1 MQKVHRPQDK
11 WRDVVFGGIVL
22 LVVLADQLSK
32 TWIRAN
38 LALGQS
44 INDVGFFR
52 ILHVQNTGAA
62 FGLFQDHSLTLTIVD
77 IIGIVVILALIII
90 LRSRWSFYDGML
102 VRTGIGLVMGGTI
115 GNLIDRLRIGH
126 VTDFL
131 DFKIW
136 PVFNVADAS
145 AVVGAIIIAVC
156 LIFLTKTARHQE

>member
-32 TWIRAN
+32 TWIRTN

-44 INDVGFFR
+44 LGDVGFFR

-62 FGLFQDHSLTLTIVD
+62 FGLFKDHSLTLTVVD
-77 IIGIVVILALIII
+77 IIGIIVILILIFI
-90 LRSRWSFYDGML
+90 LRSRWSLYDSML
-102 VRTGIGLVMGGTI
+102 VRTGLGLVMGGTI
-115 GNLIDRLRIGH
+115 GNLIDRLHIGH

-131 DFKIW
+131 DFKVW
-136 PVFNVADAS
+136 PVFNVADS
-145 AVVGAIIIAVC
+145 STVIGSIIIACC
-156 LIFLTKTARHQE
+156 LIFMTKTVTHQE

>member
-44 INDVGFFR
+44 VSDIGFFR

-77 IIGIVVILALIII
+77 IIGIVVILVLVII
-90 LRSRWSFYDGML
+90 LRGRWSFYDGML
-102 VRTGIGLVMGGTI
+102 VRTGMGLVMGGTI

-131 DFKIW
+131 DFRVW

-145 AVVGAIIIAVC
+145 TVVGVIIIAVC
-156 LIFLTKTARHQE
+156 LIFLSKTARHQE

>member
-1 MQKVHRPQDK
+1 MQKVHRPRDN
-11 WRDVVFGGIVL
+11 WRDVVFGCVVL

-32 TWIRAN
+32 TWIRTN
-38 LALGQS
+38 LAFGQS

-52 ILHVQNTGAA
+52 IIHVQNTGAA
-62 FGLFQDHSLTLTIVD
+62 FGLFKEHSFTLTIVD
-77 IIGIVVILALIII
+77 IVGIVVILALVLV
-90 LRSRWSFYDGML
+90 LRSRWSFYDSML
-102 VRTGIGLVMGGTI
+102 VRTGMGLVLGGTI

-145 AVVGAIIIAVC
+145 TVVGAIIIAFC
-156 LIFLTKTARHQE
+156 LIFLMKTAEKRE

>member
-1 MQKVHRPQDK
+1 MQKEHHLRDN

-22 LVVLADQLSK
+22 LVVLADQLTK

-38 LALGQS
+38 LAFGQS
-44 INDVGFFR
+44 ISDVGFFR
-52 ILHVQNTGAA
+52 ILHVHNTGAA
-62 FGLFQDHSLTLTIVD
+62 FGMFKDHAFTLTIID
-77 IIGIVVILALIII
+77 IIGIVVILFLALL
-90 LRSRWSFYDGML
+90 LRSRWSFYDGVL
-102 VRTGIGLVMGGTI
+102 VRIGMGLVMGGTI

-145 AVVGAIIIAVC
+145 AVVGSIVIIFC
-156 LIFLTKTARHQE
+156 LIFLMKTAASQE

>member
-44 INDVGFFR
+44 ISDVGFFR
-52 ILHVQNTGAA
+52 ILHVHNTGAS
-62 FGLFQDHSLTLTIVD
+62 FGLFKDHSLTLTIVA
-77 IIGIVVILALIII
+77 IIGIVVILVLVFV

-102 VRTGIGLVMGGTI
+102 VRTGMGLVMGGTI